1 MLFGFS
7 IEETV
12 IGATFVMG
20 WDFLVHSER
29 VPKQNWLLERVL
41 VTPSNHRVHH
51 SKQMKY
57 ADKNFAV
64 MFILWDVIFG
74 TFKEEGDDVRIG
86 LFGMRARKPI

>member
-1 MLFGFS
+1 
-7 IEETV
+7 
-12 IGATFVMG
+12 MG
-20 WDFLVHSER
+20 LSSHSER

-74 TFKEEGDDVRIG
+74 TFKEEGDDVRID
-86 LFGMRARKPI
+86 LFGMRARETYSYIVLDTSISGRTL